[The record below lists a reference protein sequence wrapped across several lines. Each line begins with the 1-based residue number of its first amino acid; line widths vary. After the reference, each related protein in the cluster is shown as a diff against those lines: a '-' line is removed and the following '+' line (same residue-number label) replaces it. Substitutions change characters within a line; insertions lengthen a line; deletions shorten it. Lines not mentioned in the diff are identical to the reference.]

1 MYKLVII
8 LFSCKNFYFLFDLF
22 KPWNLPAS
30 KPCKCPVG
38 DVEFDGHTN
47 GGATDVSERN

>member
-1 MYKLVII
+1 MCKLVI
-8 LFSCKNFYFLFDLF
+8 LLSSCEIFFFFLDLF
-22 KPWNLPAS
+22 KPWSLPAS